1 VPSRHVILST
11 PYPSPFLATFPQ
23 AAMSRK
29 TRFIL
34 VALLL
39 VAFFGY
45 RQYREH
51 GKDAPAGNEA
61 VARAGDA
68 PPAIPRKL
76 GKVAFSPCT
85 LASQFGAPGVE
96 AQCGSL
102 AVAEDPAKPQ
112 GRKIVL
118 NIAWI
123 PAADNGSHA
132 PDPVFLL
139 AGGPGQ
145 SATESYPM
153 VAPAFRDVLKQRGV
167 ILVDQRGT
175 GRSNP
180 LQCKDVADDD
190 DMSLDGA
197 AMLQGMRVAVERC
210 RDDLSERADLR
221 FYTTTDAVRDLDSVR
236 RAIGADTINLLGI
249 SYGTRVAQQYARA
262 HPANTRTLVLD
273 SVAPNDIYLGN
284 DFARNLESALDLQFG
299 RCGKSAGC
307 TKALGDPRR
316 QLDTLMARLKT
327 DPPLVT
333 YRDAATGQSRQER
346 LLPGHIA
353 SLARMYAYTPTV
365 ASILPLLLNEGV
377 QGRYDGLMA
386 LSKMLGNELS
396 DQMAYGMQLS
406 VICSE
411 DADGL
416 GNDPTM
422 ENSLLGNALVAGLIS
437 QCDAWPKGARPAGFH
452 KPLAST
458 VPALLLSGE
467 LDPVTPPAYAA
478 GVVKTLPNGRA
489 LVLRGQGH
497 NVIGAGCMPKLFA
510 HFLETRDAKALDA
523 RCLGSLA
530 YTPPFTSFNGWAP

>member
-1 VPSRHVILST
+1 
-11 PYPSPFLATFPQ
+11 
-23 AAMSRK
+23 MSRK

-34 VALLL
+34 VVL
-39 VAFFGY
+39 VLAAFFGY

-51 GKDAPAGNEA
+51 GKDAPADNVA
-61 VARAGDA
+61 VARHEAT
-68 PPAIPRKL
+68 PPPQRKL
-76 GKVAFSPCT
+76 GSIAFKPCT
-85 LASQFGAPGVE
+85 LASAAGAPGVE

-102 AVAEDPAKPQ
+102 AVAENSAQPK
-112 GRKIVL
+112 GRKVVL

-123 PAADNGSHA
+123 PANEDGSNA
-132 PDPVFLL
+132 PDPVLLL

-145 SATESYPM
+145 SATASYPM
-153 VAPAFRDVLKQRGV
+153 VAPAFREVLKQRGV

-175 GRSNP
+175 GKSNP
-180 LQCKDVADDD
+180 LTCTDIGEEQ
-190 DMSLDGA
+190 MSLDEV
-197 AMLQGMRVAVERC
+197 AMQQAMRVAVERC
-210 RDDLSERADLR
+210 RDELSKRADLR

-236 RAIGADTINLLGI
+236 RAIGADRINLLGI

-262 HPANTRTLVLD
+262 HPGHTRTLVLD

-299 RCGKSAGC
+299 RCGKSAAC
-307 TKALGDPRR
+307 AKALGDPRK
-316 QLDTLMARLKT
+316 QLDTLMARLES

-333 YRDAATGQSRQER
+333 YRDASTGQSHQER

-353 SLARMYAYTPTV
+353 GLARMYAYSPMA

-386 LSKMLGNELS
+386 LSKMLGSELS
-396 DQMAYGMQLS
+396 EQMAYGMQLS
-406 VICSE
+406 VLCSE

-416 GNDPTM
+416 ESDPEM
-422 ENSLLGNALVAGLIS
+422 DSSLLGNALVAGLVS
-437 QCDAWPKGARPAGFH
+437 QCDAWPKGDRPAGFH
-452 KPLAST
+452 APLKSD

-478 GVVKTLPNGRA
+478 RVAKTLHNGRA

-497 NVIGAGCMPKLFA
+497 NVIGTGCMPKLFA
-510 HFLETRDAKALDA
+510 RFLETADAKSLDA
-523 RCLGSLA
+523 KCLDTLA
-530 YTPPFTSFNGWAP
+530 YTPPFTSFNGWDP